1 MKDKNKTKSQL
12 INELTA
18 IRKRI
23 AEVEKLQTGGN
34 LSREAIHNPEHELR
48 ERTKELNC
56 LYDIAEIMHR
66 PDSTLEKIFQSTVKL
81 LPGALQYPGIACS
94 RIIRGTQEFRTDNF
108 KETPFKHPSRIIV
121 QGSHIGT
128 VEVFYLEK
136 SPECEEGPF
145 LKEERSLIEIITR
158 ILGTFIGQK
167 TTEEAIRKSEEKY
180 RSIFE
185 NAIEGIFQTTPE
197 GRMISVNPS
206 YVEMFG
212 YSSQEELIDGVAN
225 VGTDIYANPDDRIRF
240 KKLMGELGVVQR
252 FEFPALKKDGTRIWV
267 SLSARAVK
275 DERGTVLY
283 YEGTIEDI
291 TSLKEAK
298 EALLKSEEGYRNIYD
313 NAMMGIFQSTP
324 KGRYLRVNPALAA
337 IHGFTSPEEMV
348 RTVTNIGEQLYVN
361 PKDRERYMEL
371 LEKADMVRG
380 FEAQL
385 RRKDG
390 STTWISMNARV
401 IRDKDGSLLYYE
413 GIVEDIA
420 RRKEAEEKLRK
431 SQETLRAAVDAT
443 HDSLVMIDR
452 DGKVLLSNTVGAK
465 RLGKSVSDFIGT
477 CIYDHFPPHVSRSR
491 KEWFDKTFATG
502 KPVHFEDVRHG
513 RSFEIYCHPV
523 LGERHEVSRVVVFA
537 RDIVERKLSEEAL
550 KRSEE
555 KYRSIFENAIE
566 GIFQTTP
573 EGRMISVNPSYV
585 EMFGYSSQE
594 ELIDGVAN
602 VGTDI
607 YANPDDRIRFKKL
620 MGELGVVQRFE
631 FPALKK
637 DGTRIW
643 VSLSARA
650 AKDERGTVLYY
661 EGTIEDITKHRIAEE
676 ELNKRSEAMAAS
688 IDGIT
693 ILNQDEVL
701 IYANNAH
708 VKTYGYNTPHEL
720 LGKSWRVFY
729 NSNETE
735 RFEKEIMPKFRAEGK
750 WRGEAIGRKKDGSEF
765 PQDLSLTALENGG
778 LIGVVRNITDR
789 KKAEEELRITHQR
802 LFDII
807 EFLPD
812 ATFVI
817 DEKKRVVAWNLAC
830 EEMTGIKKEEMVGKS
845 DYAIPFYGKKR
856 SILIDYVTMDSDEL
870 YQRYESIRRKGHLLY
885 AETFAPMIHNGK
897 GAVLSG
903 NASPLFDRTGKVVG
917 AIESMRDITEVK
929 RLEAQLRQ
937 AQKMESVGTLAGG
950 IAHDFNNILTTL
962 IGYATIIQMKMGKNN
977 PLRSHVD
984 QILSASQKAADLTR
998 SLLTFSREQ
1007 PVSLIPLDIN
1017 NTIKAAKK
1025 LLKRLLTED
1034 IELRTSLTKD
1044 DTVVM
1049 ADKSQMDQILFN
1061 LVTNARDAMP
1071 KGGMLTIQTGITAM
1085 DKEFTRIHGF
1095 GEPGR
1100 YVLISVSD
1108 TGTGMDEATRDK
1120 IFDPFFTTK
1129 ETGKGTGLGLTTVY
1143 GIIKQHNGH
1152 ITVYSEPKQ
1161 GTTFRIYLPAADTR
1175 AGRETNTEPFV
1186 STGNET
1192 ILIAEDN
1199 EGVRHVMR
1207 EALQE
1212 YGYKTIEAID
1222 GEDAINK
1229 FRQHRDI
1236 DLIIVDSVMPKKNG
1250 CEVYGEIRKI
1260 NSHIKVLFT
1269 SGHTKDIVLN
1279 KGIED
1284 GEFDF
1289 IAKPLLFNEFLQKV
1303 REVLDR

>member
-1 MKDKNKTKSQL
+1 
-12 INELTA
+12 
-18 IRKRI
+18 
-23 AEVEKLQTGGN
+23 
-34 LSREAIHNPEHELR
+34 
-48 ERTKELNC
+48 
-56 LYDIAEIMHR
+56 
-66 PDSTLEKIFQSTVKL
+66 
-81 LPGALQYPGIACS
+81 
-94 RIIRGTQEFRTDNF
+94 
-108 KETPFKHPSRIIV
+108 
-121 QGSHIGT
+121 
-128 VEVFYLEK
+128 
-136 SPECEEGPF
+136 
-145 LKEERSLIEIITR
+145 
-158 ILGTFIGQK
+158 
-167 TTEEAIRKSEEKY
+167 
-180 RSIFE
+180 
-185 NAIEGIFQTTPE
+185 
-197 GRMISVNPS
+197 
-206 YVEMFG
+206 
-212 YSSQEELIDGVAN
+212 
-225 VGTDIYANPDDRIRF
+225 
-240 KKLMGELGVVQR
+240 
-252 FEFPALKKDGTRIWV
+252 
-267 SLSARAVK
+267 
-275 DERGTVLY
+275 
-283 YEGTIEDI
+283 
-291 TSLKEAK
+291 
-298 EALLKSEEGYRNIYD
+298 
-313 NAMMGIFQSTP
+313 
-324 KGRYLRVNPALAA
+324 
-337 IHGFTSPEEMV
+337 
-348 RTVTNIGEQLYVN
+348 
-361 PKDRERYMEL
+361 
-371 LEKADMVRG
+371 
-380 FEAQL
+380 
-385 RRKDG
+385 
-390 STTWISMNARV
+390 
-401 IRDKDGSLLYYE
+401 
-413 GIVEDIA
+413 
-420 RRKEAEEKLRK
+420 
-431 SQETLRAAVDAT
+431 
-443 HDSLVMIDR
+443 
-452 DGKVLLSNTVGAK
+452 
-465 RLGKSVSDFIGT
+465 
-477 CIYDHFPPHVSRSR
+477 
-491 KEWFDKTFATG
+491 
-502 KPVHFEDVRHG
+502 
-513 RSFEIYCHPV
+513 
-523 LGERHEVSRVVVFA
+523 
-537 RDIVERKLSEEAL
+537 
-550 KRSEE
+550 
-555 KYRSIFENAIE
+555 
-566 GIFQTTP
+566 
-573 EGRMISVNPSYV
+573 
-585 EMFGYSSQE
+585 
-594 ELIDGVAN
+594 
-602 VGTDI
+602 
-607 YANPDDRIRFKKL
+607 
-620 MGELGVVQRFE
+620 
-631 FPALKK
+631 
-637 DGTRIW
+637 
-643 VSLSARA
+643 
-650 AKDERGTVLYY
+650 
-661 EGTIEDITKHRIAEE
+661 
-676 ELNKRSEAMAAS
+676 
-688 IDGIT
+688 
-693 ILNQDEVL
+693 
-701 IYANNAH
+701 
-708 VKTYGYNTPHEL
+708 
-720 LGKSWRVFY
+720 
-729 NSNETE
+729 
-735 RFEKEIMPKFRAEGK
+735 
-750 WRGEAIGRKKDGSEF
+750 
-765 PQDLSLTALENGG
+765 
-778 LIGVVRNITDR
+778 
-789 KKAEEELRITHQR
+789 
-802 LFDII
+802 
-807 EFLPD
+807 
-812 ATFVI
+812 
-817 DEKKRVVAWNLAC
+817 
-830 EEMTGIKKEEMVGKS
+830 
-845 DYAIPFYGKKR
+845 
-856 SILIDYVTMDSDEL
+856 
-870 YQRYESIRRKGHLLY
+870 
-885 AETFAPMIHNGK
+885 MIHNGK

-962 IGYATIIQMKMGKNN
+962 IGYATITQMKMGKNN

-1229 FRQHRDI
+1229 FKQHQDI
-1236 DLIIVDSVMPKKNG
+1236 DLIIIDSVMPKKNG